1 MNKRFYLR
9 DMIRKHLG
17 AEPKTKK
24 DWDKFYE
31 GINNTRKKLQEKKEK
46 LYDICYSCG
55 KSDEHLS
62 MNELNE
68 IDFDIFC
75 DACYTTIKKGG
86 D

>member
-31 GINNTRKKLQEKKEK
+31 GINNTRKKLQQ
-46 LYDICYSCG
+46 
-55 KSDEHLS
+55 
-62 MNELNE
+62 
-68 IDFDIFC
+68 
-75 DACYTTIKKGG
+75 KGG
-86 D
+86 E